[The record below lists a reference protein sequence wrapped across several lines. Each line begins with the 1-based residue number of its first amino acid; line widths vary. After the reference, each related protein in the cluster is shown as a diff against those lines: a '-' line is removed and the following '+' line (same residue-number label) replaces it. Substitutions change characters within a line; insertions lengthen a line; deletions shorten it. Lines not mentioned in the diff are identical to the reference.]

1 MALKLEQQK
10 YSNGTLKTLATVTPR
25 VELEA
30 EILRLRKIKSS
41 YIPKTVT
48 MVSLNGDNSGKAGTY
63 TVAVSSGSSAVND
76 SPEEAQ
82 CRLELPKLLLKFAT
96 HKYKNTYG
104 WINKAD
110 EFIELQNAFKVY
122 TRTVDDK
129 PVKADLSKVE
139 KI

>member
-1 MALKLEQQK
+1 MALKLEEQK

-25 VELEA
+25 VELES

-48 MVSLNGDNSGKAGTY
+48 IVSLNGDESGKAGSY
-63 TVAVSSGSSAVND
+63 TVAVSSGSSPVND
-76 SPEEAQ
+76 VPRQAE
-82 CRLELPKLLLKFAT
+82 CRVEVKELLMKKAT

-110 EFIELQNAFKVY
+110 EFIELQTAYKVY
-122 TRTVDDK
+122 TRTVDEK
-129 PVKADLSKVE
+129 PVKADISKVV
-139 KI
+139 KL